1 MYADKLKQFENI
13 ENLGGK
19 AWEHAIACDVIS
31 QTPVKDCSL
40 HCFHYQQ
47 MFELLFK
54 YILETHSEFGA
65 YPMTHKLDKAIDFYN
80 KGLVIEESLGLKE
93 GMAAKYANSGA
104 VYELKGNKAEAKR
117 YYQKSIELYKTIGSP
132 NEKLVQGW
140 LDNLR

>member
-1 MYADKLKQFENI
+1 MYAEKLKQFENV

-54 YILETHSEFGA
+54 HLLETRTKYGA
-65 YPMTHKLDKAIDFYN
+65 YPRTHKLDKLLLQVIDDAGFNPESSKYIDTLNAITVCVEAYRYN
-80 KGLVIEESLGLKE
+80 FLLDCKTYQRSVEILNPLFD
-93 GMAAKYANSGA
+93 
-104 VYELKGNKAEAKR
+104 ELTEFASN
-117 YYQKSIELYKTIGSP
+117 
-132 NEKLVQGW
+132 
-140 LDNLR
+140 

>member
-1 MYADKLKQFENI
+1 MYANKLKQFENI

-54 YILETHSEFGA
+54 HTLETCSEFGA
-65 YPMTHKLDKAIDFYN
+65 YPMTHKLDRLLLQTIKETEFKVDAEKYTSHLIALTVCAEVYRYN
-80 KGLVIEESLGLKE
+80 FLLNCETYQSTVKNLNPLLD
-93 GMAAKYANSGA
+93 
-104 VYELKGNKAEAKR
+104 ELIAFH
-117 YYQKSIELYKTIGSP
+117 KS
-132 NEKLVQGW
+132 KL
-140 LDNLR
+140 

>member
-31 QTPVKDCSL
+31 QTAVKDCSL

-54 YILETHSEFGA
+54 YILETRSEFGA
-65 YPMTHKLDKAIDFYN
+65 YPMTNKLDRLLLQAIKETDFKVNAEKYTSHLIALTVCAEVYRYN
-80 KGLVIEESLGLKE
+80 FLLNCETYQSTVKNLNPLLD
-93 GMAAKYANSGA
+93 
-104 VYELKGNKAEAKR
+104 ELIAFL
-117 YYQKSIELYKTIGSP
+117 SI
-132 NEKLVQGW
+132 
-140 LDNLR
+140 